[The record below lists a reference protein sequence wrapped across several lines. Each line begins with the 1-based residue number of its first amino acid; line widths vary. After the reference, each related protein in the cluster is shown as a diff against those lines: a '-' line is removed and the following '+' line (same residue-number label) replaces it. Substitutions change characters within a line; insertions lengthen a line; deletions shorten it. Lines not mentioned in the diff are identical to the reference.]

1 MALIDRRKFAVKED
15 YRTALVTATLPG
27 DLNVSKLYKEADWS
41 VQYAAVELD
50 ASDPTAIVFVLEIK
64 RNAQSVIYK
73 CFIPMIANALVVML
87 SATLGDDTRLQVPV
101 LSVTPPRHLRG
112 TSVTPRLQVLVLSL
126 IVASTMLDPVRVSC
140 QTRHPLLN
148 VSRHGACL
156 A

>member
-87 SATLGDDTRLQVPV
+87 SA
-101 LSVTPPRHLRG
+101 
-112 TSVTPRLQVLVLSL
+112 
-126 IVASTMLDPVRVSC
+126 
-140 QTRHPLLN
+140 N
-148 VSRHGACL
+148 VGR
-156 A
+156 